1 MSQAQPHHTTLLNS
15 PDEPREQ
22 RLAPAPAWRFADI
35 AELLRYH
42 ELLWALTRRDIAVRY
57 KQTSLGVAWA
67 VIQPLATMLVL
78 GVFFGQLLGMA
89 DRVGASTASR
99 VPYCVFLFAGLL
111 PWTFFTNAVQAAAI
125 SVVNNSSLIR
135 KVYFPRLAVP
145 ASAIGAPL
153 VDFGV
158 SLVVLALLA
167 AVFAVTP
174 SWQWSLVPFFAIASA
189 MPTAAVSVLLAS
201 LVASYRDV
209 RHVVP
214 FAMQLLF
221 FVTPVIYP
229 VSIVPAALRPLLALN
244 PIAGSIEACRAAV
257 LGTPID
263 WAGWSVSMTSSAV
276 ILIVGLAAFGRVE
289 RRLADIV

>member
-1 MSQAQPHHTTLLNS
+1 MSQAQPHHANHITAAH
-15 PDEPREQ
+15 EPHEL
-22 RLAPAPAWRFADI
+22 RLAPAPAWRFSNI
-35 AELLRYH
+35 AELIRYH

-57 KQTSLGVAWA
+57 KQTSLGVLWA

-78 GVFFGQLLGMA
+78 GVFFGHLLGMS
-89 DRVGASTASR
+89 DRTGLPG
-99 VPYCVFLFAGLL
+99 VPYSVFLFAGLL
-111 PWTFFTNAVQAAAI
+111 PWTFFTNAVQAASI
-125 SVVNNSSLIR
+125 GVVNNSSLIR

-145 ASAIGAPL
+145 VSAIGAPL
-153 VDFGV
+153 VDFGI
-158 SLVVLALLA
+158 SFIVLALLA
-167 AVFAVTP
+167 IVCAVTP
-174 SWQWSLVPFFAIASA
+174 SWQWILVPFFAIAA
-189 MPTAAVSVLLAS
+189 FVPTVAVSVLLAA

-229 VSIVPAALRPLLALN
+229 VSIVPAALRQLLALN

-263 WAGWSVSMTSSAV
+263 WAGWSVSMISAIV
-276 ILIVGLAAFGRVE
+276 ILIVGLAAFGHVE
-289 RRLADIV
+289 RKLADIV